1 MSHLLDTHAFLWF
14 LGGDDQLS
22 TTARTTIEDSATK
35 KFVSIASIWEIAIK
49 ISLGKLTLG
58 IPLSN
63 LKEEI
68 IKNSFE
74 ILPLDFDH
82 LIGLSTLE
90 NHHKDPFDRVIIAQ
104 GISENLKVISK
115 DPNFRL
121 YSRIEVIW

>member
-14 LGGDDQLS
+14 LGGDNQLS

-35 KFVSIASIWEIAIK
+35 KFISIASIWEIAIK
-49 ISLGKLTLG
+49 ISLGKLTLA
-58 IPLSN
+58 IPISG

-68 IKNSFE
+68 LKNSFE

-82 LIGLSTLE
+82 LIELSTLE

-104 GISENLKVISK
+104 GISENLKVISR
-115 DPNFRL
+115 DFNFHL
-121 YSRIEVIW
+121 YSRIEVVW